1 MGLNS
6 LCSTST
12 SVSQLSSNRSE
23 FPFSML
29 DQVDVEVDRGVDGGG
44 QVADVGQVV
53 HPQRP
58 GKGIIR
64 LQ

>member
-29 DQVDVEVDRGVDGGG
+29 DQVDVEVDRGVEGSQRMRD
-44 QVADVGQVV
+44 ACDVFDPNWPR
-53 HPQRP
+53 HLLL
-58 GKGIIR
+58 K
-64 LQ
+64 